1 MNSKSDTELL
11 QELVKDQKAAARNSK
26 IIMICLAILTTAITI
41 ALLIIVPMAVRT
53 IKSIDAT
60 ITEVNDTIDM
70 AEKSIDDIDK
80 MVKNVDDLVVT
91 NTESVNKSISYI
103 ENIDFDSLNQS
114 IQDFSDVIQPL
125 ADFVNKFK

>member
-1 MNSKSDTELL
+1 MSTKSDNELL
-11 QELVKDQKAAARNSK
+11 MELVKDQKAAARNSRV
-26 IIMICLAILTTAITI
+26 IMICLVILTAVITV
-41 ALLIIVPMAVRT
+41 ALLITVPKIVNT
-53 IKSIDAT
+53 IKSVDAT
-60 ITEVNDTIDM
+60 INEVNDTIDM
-70 AEKSIDDIDK
+70 AEKSIEDIDK
-80 MVKNVDDLVVT
+80 MVQNVDDLVVT